1 MRFDIHAMARGNM
14 PYVMDVQSEFTSH
27 LETRVVIPVMPESK
41 VPGQI
46 AILHPLVDIGGV
58 PHVLVTHM
66 MTSISRRDLGRV
78 VEAVAERRDEI
89 TRALGLLFTGF

>member
-1 MRFDIHAMARGNM
+1 MRFDIHAMARGNT

-41 VPGQI
+41 VPGRI
-46 AILHPLVDIGGV
+46 ATLHPLVDIGGV

>member
-1 MRFDIHAMARGNM
+1 
-14 PYVMDVQSEFTSH
+14 
-27 LETRVVIPVMPESK
+27 
-41 VPGQI
+41 
-46 AILHPLVDIGGV
+46 
-58 PHVLVTHM
+58 M